1 MWYCIAFLN
10 SFKGVMETFQEEE
23 LDRSHTEPH
32 RVFSL
37 LGRPAIQMIAN
48 YQQARN
54 QVQNNNRKK
63 LTQMQDT
70 YPL

>member
-1 MWYCIAFLN
+1 
-10 SFKGVMETFQEEE
+10 METFQEEE
-23 LDRSHTEPH
+23 LDRSHTEPY
-32 RVFSL
+32 RVFLL
-37 LGRPAIQMIAN
+37 LGQPAIQMIAK

-70 YPL
+70 YPLWKQ